1 MSTAVCSSPVA
12 GEVGVNGAGRRK
24 FRLPPGEGKS
34 PSLTLPR
41 ERGRK
46 NYAASAASR
55 LPFST
60 AASMVP
66 TM

>member
-1 MSTAVCSSPVA
+1 MDCRV
-12 GEVGVNGAGRRK
+12 K
-24 FRLPPGEGKS
+24 PGNDELAKRDS
-34 PSLTLPR
+34 ANQPHAASD
-41 ERGRK
+41 
-46 NYAASAASR
+46 YAASAASR